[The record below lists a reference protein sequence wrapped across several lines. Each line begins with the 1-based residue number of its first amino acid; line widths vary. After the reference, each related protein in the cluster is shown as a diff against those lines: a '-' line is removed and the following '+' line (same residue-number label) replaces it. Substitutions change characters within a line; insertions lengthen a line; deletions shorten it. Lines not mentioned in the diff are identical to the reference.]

1 MPRWLARWSLIARR
15 SIPKFVSISP
25 GRSWG
30 VAPIKEHYF
39 SCSKL
44 KEHNF
49 VLVATSTLVLT
60 TKTTMTTATH
70 QKSSKLKLT
79 TCKNQHSHYLNL
91 FLLTP
96 NYFSSHKIMYS
107 NDIFK
112 IQRLCYK
119 DLPELLIN
127 VSFIDL
133 LYQVNLAHSVTLIWI
148 VYGIRLAPTV
158 RRVWWELFRNKGS
171 SSQSIVLW

>member
-1 MPRWLARWSLIARR
+1 MPRWLARWSLTARR

-49 VLVATSTLVLT
+49 VLIATSTLVLT

-107 NDIFK
+107 NGIFK